1 MLWRYRYLG
10 RSPSSEYSTNFLYA
24 QLRPLLRRHTV
35 PQTSRPEIDRLGMM
49 TVQRYQA
56 SARAGPEP
64 EPTDWSMSPLL
75 AILRLPQQND
85 KCPPTSPR
93 CPVTPSA
100 VSPRP

>member
-56 SARAGPEP
+56 SARAGPER

-75 AILRLPQQND
+75 AIIRLPQQNE
-85 KCPPTSPR
+85 KSRRNARR
-93 CPVTPSA
+93 CSVTPSA
-100 VSPRP
+100 A